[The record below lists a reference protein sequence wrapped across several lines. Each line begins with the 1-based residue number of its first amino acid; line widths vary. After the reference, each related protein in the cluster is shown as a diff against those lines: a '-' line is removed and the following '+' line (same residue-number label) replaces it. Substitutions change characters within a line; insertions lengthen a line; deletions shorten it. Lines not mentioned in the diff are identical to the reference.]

1 MHSGMTASSPASEI
15 MVLARATFGIVLLL
29 YTAVPAVRRMLSSL
43 RTGPESNNS
52 PDLADRWER
61 YRQGEISW
69 DE

>member
-1 MHSGMTASSPASEI
+1 MIASSPASEI
-15 MVLARATFGIVLLL
+15 MVLARTTFGIVLLMCV
-29 YTAVPAVRRMLSSL
+29 AVPAFRRMLSSL

-52 PDLADRWER
+52 PDLADLWER